1 MTIGTILTVILIS
14 VTNLT
19 ITEPVDGEIYD
30 GDWLPLR
37 AIVENEN
44 EIPDSVHYSL
54 NSGPFVPIPRLNT
67 DWPTYMQN
75 NLNYGYSLSPA
86 PLTNDVLWT
95 APMCDTMHVFE
106 NPIVVGGVVYHLGVQ
121 SLFALEAGTGS
132 EIWNYA
138 VGPHDDPPTYHDG
151 RLYLASDSLYCIDAA
166 TGDRVWAVIAG
177 DVNGGTPCIASG
189 IIACATSSFITNK
202 TEVFGLGLADGN
214 VVWQREITGVIGNCI
229 GEWNGIFYI
238 GTYQG
243 QLSALDA
250 MTGNVIW
257 SHTITEGGYWDTSP
271 TIVDGKIYIG
281 GMDGSVH
288 RFDALTGALEWET
301 SLGSIPVEP
310 TPAVF
315 GDWIICGSI
324 GTPGCLVALDRENG
338 SIQWSIPSS
347 IHGSPAVA
355 GDIVFWG
362 GMDAPYDLVF
372 AASAWTGEILWEYD
386 PNAGPWGLQCTP
398 SITDG
403 VMYFGCTDGNL
414 YAFGTGLKYTYR
426 EDFFYAEV
434 GSNELIVT
442 SFDEGAA
449 VAADTINFTVTQTGI
464 NLEPSHQLDLCATPN
479 PFHCSASI
487 SFELSD
493 SEFTKIEIFDLAGR
507 SVSMLVNHKMTAG
520 TQTILW
526 NGTNQNGD
534 LVSTGLYM
542 CRIQSGAITE
552 TIGLCLLR

>member
-1 MTIGTILTVILIS
+1 MNVGVLIASILIS

-19 ITEPVDGEIYD
+19 ITEPVDGETYD
-30 GDWLPLR
+30 GDWLPLKV
-37 AIVENEN
+37 IVENEN
-44 EIPDSVHYSL
+44 AIPDSVTYTL
-54 NSGPFVPIPRLNT
+54 NGAMITTIPRLNT
-67 DWPTYMQN
+67 DWATYMQN
-75 NLNYGYSLSPA
+75 NLNHGYSLSPA

-95 APMCDTMHVFE
+95 APLCDTLHVFE
-106 NPIVVGGVVYHLGVQ
+106 NPIVVGGVVYHLGIG

-132 EIWNYA
+132 EIWSYA
-138 VGPHDDPPTYHDG
+138 VGPHDDPPTYHEG
-151 RLYLASDSLYCIDAA
+151 RLYLASDSVYCIDAA
-166 TGDRVWAVIAG
+166 TGDRVWAVLAG

-189 IIACATSSFITNK
+189 IIACATGSFISYK
-202 TEVFGLGLADGN
+202 TEVFGLTLADGN

-229 GEWNGIFYI
+229 GEWNGTFYI

-281 GMDGSVH
+281 GVDGSVH

-324 GTPGCLVALDRENG
+324 GTPGCLAALDMENG
-338 SIQWSIPSS
+338 SIQWSILSS

-355 GDIVFWG
+355 DSIVFWG

-386 PNAGPWGLQCTP
+386 PNAGFWGLQCTP

-426 EDFFYAEV
+426 EDYFYADI

-442 SFDEGAA
+442 SFDGGTA

-464 NLEPSHQLDLCATPN
+464 TLEPSSRLALCASPN
-479 PFHCSASI
+479 PFFSAASI
-487 SFELSD
+487 SFELPEPGWTSMTVYD
-493 SEFTKIEIFDLAGR
+493 LSGRIVRTLENSELGTGQHSIAWDGR
-507 SVSMLVNHKMTAG
+507 RENGEVVSG
-520 TQTILW
+520 
-526 NGTNQNGD
+526 
-534 LVSTGLYM
+534 GLYL
-542 CRIQSGAITE
+542 CRIQSGGISE